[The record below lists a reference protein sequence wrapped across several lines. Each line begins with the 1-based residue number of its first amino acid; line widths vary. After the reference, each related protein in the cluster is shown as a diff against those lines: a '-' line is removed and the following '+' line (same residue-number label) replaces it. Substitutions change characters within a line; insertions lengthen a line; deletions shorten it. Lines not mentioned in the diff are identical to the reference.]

1 MTISDRN
8 SPPINTQI
16 NTQRLVTDV
25 LVIGGGTAGT
35 MAGIKAK
42 QTNPD
47 REVLIL
53 EKANIRR
60 SGAIAMGMDGVNTA
74 VIPGNSTPEQYV
86 REVTIANDGIVEQQ
100 TVYQTGK
107 LGFEVIQE
115 LESWG
120 VKFQKNA
127 QGEYDLKQVHR
138 VGKYVLPMPE
148 GKDLKTILARQVKRH
163 KVRVTN
169 RVMATRVLVE
179 GGRAIGA
186 VGFDVRS
193 GDFVV
198 IQAKA
203 VILCTG
209 ASGRLGLP
217 ASGYLYGTYE
227 NPTNAGDGYSMAY
240 HAGAELSNIECFQ
253 INPLIKD
260 YNGPACAYVAGPF
273 GAHTV
278 NAEGH
283 RFINC
288 DYWSGQMMLEVWK
301 ELNSGKG
308 PVQLKMTHLD
318 PDTIA
323 EIEAI
328 MWSNER
334 PSRERFHAG
343 RGEDYRTHGVE
354 MNISEIGLCSGHSA
368 SGVWVNER
376 AETTVAGLY
385 AAGDMASVPH
395 NYMIGAFVFGR
406 IAGIE
411 GMKYSE
417 NLEHLEPNP
426 EFLAAEKARIYAPL
440 TRPNGIP
447 HTQVE
452 YKLRRFVNDYL
463 QPPKSTNKMEIGLKV
478 FDRYQETLDLM
489 GAQDPHELMRCM
501 EVHFIRDCAEM
512 AARASLFR
520 KETRWGLYHY
530 RLDYPEKNND
540 EWFCH
545 VNLKK
550 NLEGEMVLFKRDI
563 SPYIIPVDV
572 QQEIYD
578 VAVR

>member
-1 MTISDRN
+1 MNIQYLKTDF
-8 SPPINTQI
+8 
-16 NTQRLVTDV
+16 LVV
-25 LVIGGGTAGT
+25 GGGTAGT
-35 MAGIKAK
+35 MAAIKAK
-42 QTNPD
+42 QASPESD
-47 REVLIL
+47 ILIL

-74 VIPGNSTPEQYV
+74 VIPGNSTPEQYT
-86 REVTIANDGIVEQQ
+86 REITIANDGILNQKA
-100 TVYQTGK
+100 VYETGR

-120 VKFQKNA
+120 VKFQKDHEGN
-127 QGEYDLKQVHR
+127 YDLKQVHR

-148 GKDLKTILARQVKRH
+148 GKDLKKILARQVKRH

-169 RVMATRVLVE
+169 RVMATRVMVQD
-179 GGRAIGA
+179 GRVTGA

-193 GDFVV
+193 GGFIV

-203 VILCTG
+203 VVLCTG
-209 ASGRLGLP
+209 ACGRLGLP

-240 HAGAELSNIECFQ
+240 HAGAELTNIECFQ

-260 YNGPACAYVAGPF
+260 YNGPACAYVASPF
-273 GAHTV
+273 GAYTA

-283 RFINC
+283 RFISC
-288 DYWSGQMMLEVWK
+288 DYWSGQMMLEVYK

-308 PVQLKMTHLD
+308 PVHLKMYHLD
-318 PDTIA
+318 DDTIN
-323 EIEAI
+323 EIETILWA
-328 MWSNER
+328 NER
-334 PSRERFHAG
+334 PSRGRFHEG
-343 RGEDYRTHGVE
+343 RGENYRTHGVE

-376 AETTVAGLY
+376 AETTVPGLY

-395 NYMIGAFVFGR
+395 NYMIGAFVYGR
-406 IAGIE
+406 IAG
-411 GMKYSE
+411 E
-417 NLEHLEPNP
+417 NAMDYLQDVEHVEPDAD
-426 EFLAAEKARIYAPL
+426 FLKAEQERIYQPL
-440 TRPNGIP
+440 NQPDGVP

-452 YKLRRFVNDYL
+452 YKLRRLVNDYL
-463 QPPKSTNKMEIGLKV
+463 QPPKSPNKMDIGLQKFV
-478 FDRYQETLDLM
+478 AYEETLDIM
-489 GAQDPHELMRCM
+489 GASDPHELMRCM

-512 AARASLFR
+512 AARASLYR

-550 NLEGEMVLFKRDI
+550 SESGHMELFKRPVE
-563 SPYIIPVDV
+563 PYIVDV
-572 QQEIYD
+572 NLENEVYD

>member
-1 MTISDRN
+1 MD
-8 SPPINTQI
+8 TQWMK
-16 NTQRLVTDV
+16 TDV
-25 LVIGGGTAGT
+25 LIIGGGTAGT
-35 MAGIKAK
+35 MAAIKAK
-42 QTNPD
+42 QANPEGD
-47 REVLIL
+47 VLIL

-86 REVTIANDGIVEQQ
+86 REITISNDGILNQKA
-100 TVYQTGK
+100 VYQTGK
-107 LGFEVIQE
+107 LGFGVIQE

-120 VKFQKNA
+120 VKFQKDA
-127 QGEYDLKQVHR
+127 QGDYDLKQVHR

-148 GKDLKTILARQVKRH
+148 GKDLKQILTRQVKRH
-163 KVRVTN
+163 KAKVTN
-169 RVMATRVLVE
+169 RVMATRVLVRE
-179 GGRAIGA
+179 GRAIGA

-193 GDFVV
+193 GNFVV

-203 VILCTG
+203 VVLCTG

-260 YNGPACAYVAGPF
+260 YNGPACAYVASPF
-273 GAHTV
+273 GAYTA
-278 NAEGH
+278 NAEGN
-283 RFINC
+283 RFISC

-318 PDTIA
+318 EDTIA
-323 EIEAI
+323 EIETILWA
-328 MWSNER
+328 NER
-334 PSRERFHAG
+334 PSRGRFHEG
-343 RGEDYRTHGVE
+343 RGENYRTHGVE

-368 SGVWVNER
+368 SGVWVNEK
-376 AETTVAGLY
+376 AETSVQGLY

-395 NYMIGAFVFGR
+395 NYMIGAFVFGML
-406 IAGIE
+406 AGTNAVE
-411 GMKYSE
+411 YVAG
-417 NLEHLEPNP
+417 LDHVDPDP
-426 EFLAAEKARIYAPL
+426 EFLETEKARIYAPL
-440 TRPNGIP
+440 TRPNGVP

-452 YKLRRFVNDYL
+452 YKLRRLVNDYL
-463 QPPKSTNKMEIGLKV
+463 QPPKVDNKMEIGLKNFV
-478 FDRYQETLDLM
+478 RYHETLDLM
-489 GAQDPHELMRCM
+489 GAHDPHELMRCM

-520 KETRWGLYHY
+520 RESRWGLYHY
-530 RLDYPEKNND
+530 RVDYPDKNND

-545 VNLKK
+545 VHLKK
-550 NLEGEMVLFKRDI
+550 DDSGEMVLFKRPI
-563 SPYIIPVDV
+563 EPYIVEVDLEREV
-572 QQEIYD
+572 YD

>member
-1 MTISDRN
+1 MTISDLY
-8 SPPINTQI
+8 IK
-16 NTQRLVTDV
+16 TQRLITDV

-42 QTNPD
+42 QANPD
-47 REVLIL
+47 RDVLIL

-86 REVTIANDGIVEQQ
+86 REVTLANDGIVEQA

-107 LGFEVIQE
+107 LGFEVIKE

-120 VKFQKNA
+120 VKFQKDA

-138 VGKYVLPMPE
+138 IGKYVLPMPE

-179 GGRAIGA
+179 NDRAIGA

-318 PDTIA
+318 PDTIS
-323 EIEAI
+323 EIESI

-334 PSRERFHAG
+334 PSRERFHVG
-343 RGEDYRTHGVE
+343 RGEDYRTHGIE

-417 NLEHLEPNP
+417 NLEYIEPNF
-426 EFLAAEKARIYAPL
+426 EFLEAEKERIYAPL
-440 TRPNGIP
+440 TRPNGVP

-452 YKLRRFVNDYL
+452 YKLRRLVNDYL
-463 QPPKSTNKMEIGLKV
+463 QPPKSTNKMEIGLGL
-478 FDRYQETLDLM
+478 FDRYQETLDIM

-550 NLEGEMVLFKRDI
+550 DDSGRMTLSKRPV

-572 QQEIYD
+572 RQEVYD
-578 VAVR
+578 VAVK

>member
-1 MTISDRN
+1 M
-8 SPPINTQI
+8 NTQHI
-16 NTQRLVTDV
+16 KTDV

-42 QTNPD
+42 QANPEG
-47 REVLIL
+47 EVLIL

-74 VIPGNSTPEQYV
+74 VIPGHSTPEQYV
-86 REVTIANDGIVEQQ
+86 REVTIANDGILHQKA
-100 TVYQTGK
+100 VYQTAL
-107 LGFEVIQE
+107 LGYETIQE

-120 VKFQKNA
+120 VKFQKDT
-127 QGEYDLKQVHR
+127 QGNYDVKQVHR

-148 GKDLKTILARQVKRH
+148 GKDLKTILTRQVKRH

-169 RVMATRVLVE
+169 RVMATRVIVKD
-179 GGRAIGA
+179 GRAIGA
-186 VGFDVRS
+186 VGFDVRG

-209 ASGRLGLP
+209 ACGRLGLP

-240 HAGAELSNIECFQ
+240 HAGAELTNIESFQ

-273 GAHTV
+273 GAYTA
-278 NAEGH
+278 NAEGY

-288 DYWSGQMMLEVWK
+288 DYWSGQMMLEIWK

-308 PVQLKMTHLD
+308 PIQLKMTHLD
-318 PDTIA
+318 EDTIS
-323 EIEAI
+323 EIESI
-328 MWSNER
+328 LWSNER
-334 PSRERFHAG
+334 PSRGRFHEG
-343 RGEDYRTHGVE
+343 RGEDYRTHGIE

-368 SGVWVNER
+368 SGVWVNEK
-376 AETTVAGLY
+376 AETTVPGLY

-406 IAGIE
+406 LAGINAVD
-411 GMKYSE
+411 YIQH
-417 NLEHLEPNP
+417 LEHLEPDV
-426 EFLAAEKARIYAPL
+426 EFLEAEKARIYTPL
-440 TRPNGIP
+440 NQPHGIP
-447 HTQVE
+447 HTQIE
-452 YKLRRFVNDYL
+452 YKLRRLVNDYL
-463 QPPKSTNKMEIGLKV
+463 QPPKSGYKMEIGLNH
-478 FDRYQETLDLM
+478 FIRYHETLKQM
-489 GAQDPHELMRCM
+489 GARDAHELMRCM

-512 AARASLFR
+512 AARASLYR
-520 KETRWGLYHY
+520 RESRWGLYHY
-530 RLDYPEKNND
+530 HLDYPQKNNQ

-550 NLEGEMVLFKRDI
+550 SEGEMVLFKRPVE
-563 SPYIIPVDV
+563 PYVIEVDLV
-572 QQEIYD
+572 KEIYN
-578 VAVR
+578 VTTR

>member
-1 MTISDRN
+1 VD
-8 SPPINTQI
+8 TQW
-16 NTQRLVTDV
+16 LKTDV

-35 MAGIKAK
+35 MAAIKAK
-42 QTNPD
+42 QANPEGD
-47 REVLIL
+47 VLVL

-74 VIPGNSTPEQYV
+74 VIPGHSTPEQYV
-86 REVTIANDGIVEQQ
+86 REVTIANDGILDQKA
-100 TVYQTGK
+100 VYQTGK
-107 LGFEVIQE
+107 LGYETIQE

-120 VKFQKNA
+120 VKFQKDA
-127 QGEYDLKQVHR
+127 QGNYDLKQVHR

-163 KVRVTN
+163 KARVTN
-169 RVMATRVLVE
+169 RVMATRILVKD
-179 GGRAIGA
+179 GRAIGA

-209 ASGRLGLP
+209 ACGRLGLP

-240 HAGAELSNIECFQ
+240 QAGAELSNIECFQ
-253 INPLIKD
+253 INPLMKD
-260 YNGPACAYVAGPF
+260 YNGPACAYVASPF
-273 GAHTV
+273 GAYTA

-283 RFINC
+283 RFISC

-318 PDTIA
+318 EDTIS
-323 EIEAI
+323 EIESVLWA
-328 MWSNER
+328 NER
-334 PSRERFHAG
+334 PSRGRFHEG
-343 RGEDYRTHGVE
+343 RGENYRTHGVE

-368 SGVWVNER
+368 SGVRVNEK
-376 AETTVAGLY
+376 AETTVPGLY

-406 IAGIE
+406 LAGTHAVE
-411 GMKYSE
+411 YSE
-417 NLEHLEPNP
+417 DLEHVDPDPDFLE
-426 EFLAAEKARIYAPL
+426 AEKQRIYGPL
-440 TRPNGIP
+440 SRPDGIP

-452 YKLRRFVNDYL
+452 YKLRRLVNDYL
-463 QPPKSTNKMEIGLKV
+463 QPPKVDHKMEIGLRHFV
-478 FDRYQETLDLM
+478 CYHEALDQM
-489 GAQDPHELMRCM
+489 GARDPHELMRCM

-512 AARASLFR
+512 AARASLYR
-520 KETRWGLYHY
+520 RESRWGLYHY
-530 RLDYPEKNND
+530 RVDCPDKNNE

-545 VNLKK
+545 VIVKQDQS
-550 NLEGEMVLFKRDI
+550 GEMSLFKRPVE
-563 SPYIIPVDV
+563 PYVVQVDLGREV
-572 QQEIYD
+572 YD

>member
-1 MTISDRN
+1 MK
-8 SPPINTQI
+8 
-16 NTQRLVTDV
+16 TDV

-35 MAGIKAK
+35 MAAIKAK
-42 QTNPD
+42 QANPEG
-47 REVLIL
+47 EVLVL

-86 REVTIANDGIVEQQ
+86 REITIANDGILNQNA
-100 TVYQTGK
+100 VYQTGK
-107 LGFEVIQE
+107 LGFSVIQE
-115 LESWG
+115 LETWG
-120 VKFQKNA
+120 VKFQKDA
-127 QGEYDLKQVHR
+127 QGDYDLKQVHR

-163 KVRVTN
+163 KAQVTN
-169 RVMATRVLVE
+169 RVMATRVLVRD
-179 GGRAIGA
+179 GRAIGA
-186 VGFDVRS
+186 VGFDVRN

-209 ASGRLGLP
+209 ACGRLGLP

-253 INPLIKD
+253 INPLMKD
-260 YNGPACAYVAGPF
+260 YNGPACAYVASPF
-273 GAHTV
+273 GAYTA
-278 NAEGH
+278 NAQGH
-283 RFINC
+283 RFISC

-308 PVQLKMTHLD
+308 PIQLKMTHLD
-318 PDTIA
+318 ENTIS
-323 EIEAI
+323 EIESILWA
-328 MWSNER
+328 NER
-334 PSRERFHAG
+334 PSRGRFHQG
-343 RGEDYRTHGVE
+343 RGENYRTHGVE

-376 AETTVAGLY
+376 AETSVPGLY

-406 IAGIE
+406 IAG
-411 GMKYSE
+411 
-417 NLEHLEPNP
+417 EHAVDYCQTLDHLDPDP
-426 EFLAAEKARIYAPL
+426 EFLTAEKARIYAPL
-440 TRPNGIP
+440 DRPNGIP

-452 YKLRRFVNDYL
+452 YKLRRLVNDYL
-463 QPPKSTNKMEIGLKV
+463 QPPKSANRMELGLSNFV
-478 FDRYQETLDLM
+478 RYHDTLELM
-489 GAQDPHELMRCM
+489 GARDPHELMRCM

-512 AARASLFR
+512 AARASLYR
-520 KETRWGLYHY
+520 RESRWGLYHY
-530 RLDYPEKNND
+530 RADYPDKNND

-545 VNLKK
+545 VHLRKDDA
-550 NLEGEMVLFKRDI
+550 GDMVLFKRPI
-563 SPYIIPVDV
+563 EPYIVDV
-572 QQEIYD
+572 DVETEVYD

>member
-1 MTISDRN
+1 ME
-8 SPPINTQI
+8 TQLL
-16 NTQRLVTDV
+16 QTDV

-42 QTNPD
+42 QANPD
-47 REVLIL
+47 SDVLIL

-74 VIPGNSTPEQYV
+74 VIPGHSTPEQYT
-86 REVTIANDGIVEQQ
+86 REITIANDGILHQKAVL
-100 TVYQTGK
+100 TTGR
-107 LGFEVIQE
+107 LGYETIQE

-120 VKFQKNA
+120 VQFQKDT
-127 QGEYDLKQVHR
+127 QGEYDVKQVHR

-148 GKDLKTILARQVKRH
+148 GKDLKTILTRQVKRH

-169 RVMATRVLVE
+169 RVMATRVLVQE
-179 GGRAIGA
+179 GRAIGA
-186 VGFDVRS
+186 MGFDVRS

-209 ASGRLGLP
+209 ACGRLGLP

-273 GAHTV
+273 GAYTT

-283 RFINC
+283 RFIRC

-308 PVQLKMTHLD
+308 PIQLNMTHLD
-318 PDTIA
+318 EDTIT
-323 EIEAI
+323 EIESILWA
-328 MWSNER
+328 NER
-334 PSRERFHAG
+334 PSRERFHKG
-343 RGEDYRTHGVE
+343 RGENYRTHGIE

-376 AETTVAGLY
+376 AETTIPGLY

-395 NYMIGAFVFGR
+395 NYMIGAFVYGR
-406 IAGIE
+406 LAG
-411 GMKYSE
+411 E
-417 NLEHLEPNP
+417 NAVDYLQDVEHLQPDNDVVET
-426 EFLAAEKARIYAPL
+426 ERQRVYAPL
-440 TRPNGIP
+440 SRPNGIP

-463 QPPKSTNKMEIGLKV
+463 QPPKSEHKMELGLQQFV
-478 FDRYQETLDLM
+478 RYQETLEQM

-512 AARASLFR
+512 AARASLYR
-520 KETRWGLYHY
+520 QESRWGLYHY
-530 RLDYPEKNND
+530 RADYPDKND
-540 EWFCH
+540 AEWFCH
-545 VNLKK
+545 VNLRKK
-550 NLEGEMVLFKRDI
+550 ADVMMLFKRPVE
-563 SPYIIPVDV
+563 PYVVDV
-572 QQEIYD
+572 NLHREVYD